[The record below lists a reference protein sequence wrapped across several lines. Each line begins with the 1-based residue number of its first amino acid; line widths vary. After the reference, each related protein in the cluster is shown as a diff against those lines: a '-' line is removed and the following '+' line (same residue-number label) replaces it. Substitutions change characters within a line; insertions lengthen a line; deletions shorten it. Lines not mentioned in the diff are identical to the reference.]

1 MKNKIIAIAL
11 FAVTSITTST
21 TVLANDEKNNVKS
34 ELKFIGNINNQP
46 VFHLVLDNVA
56 AQNFTVIIRDDR
68 SNVLYRY
75 SSNDG
80 SSFNKKFQLNTED
93 IGDDAVRF
101 EITTGKNSK
110 PVVYE
115 VNRSTKVIEEM
126 LVSKL

>member
-21 TVLANDEKNNVKS
+21 AVLANDDKNNVKS
-34 ELKFIGNINNQP
+34 ELKFIGNITNQP
-46 VFHLVLDNVA
+46 VFHRVLDNIA
-56 AQNFTVIIRDDR
+56 AQDFTVIIRDER
-68 SNVLYRY
+68 GNVLYRY

-80 SSFNKKFQLNTED
+80 SFSKKFQLNTED

-101 EITTGKNSK
+101 EITTGKNQK

-115 VNRSTKVIEEM
+115 VNRNTKVVQEVV
-126 LVSKL
+126 VSKL

>member
-21 TVLANDEKNNVKS
+21 TVLANDETKNVKS

-46 VFHLVLDNVA
+46 VFHLVLDNIA
-56 AQNFTVIIRDDR
+56 AQDFTVIIRDDR

-80 SSFNKKFQLNTED
+80 IFSKKFQLNTED

-115 VNRSTKVIEEM
+115 VNRNTKVVQEVV
-126 LVSKL
+126 VSKL

>member
-56 AQNFTVIIRDDR
+56 AQNFTVIIRDEY

-80 SSFNKKFQLNTED
+80 SNFNKKFQLNTED

-115 VNRSTKVIEEM
+115 VNRSTRVVEEM

>member
-21 TVLANDEKNNVKS
+21 KVLANDEKNNVKS
-34 ELKFIGNINNQP
+34 ELKYIGNVNNQP
-46 VFHLVLDNVA
+46 VFHLVLDNIA
-56 AQNFTVIIRDDR
+56 AQDFTVIIRDEY

-80 SSFNKKFQLNTED
+80 SFNKKFQLNTED

-101 EITTGKNSK
+101 EITTGKNQK

-115 VNRSTKVIEEM
+115 VNRNTRTVEEVV
-126 LVSKL
+126 VSKLK